1 MTKAKQL
8 ILPISYPDSGRWDAP
23 VRKIKIDERTY
34 ALRMG
39 EPVQLGTVKEIEKEF
54 RVGRRV
60 LARLADLGVIERVRP
75 SPVQSMY
82 YFADIAAFLERTRT
96 APAFWSSVRREAY
109 LNGPSPQD
117 ASLRL

>member
-8 ILPISYPDSGRWDAP
+8 ILPISYPDSGRWYAP

-60 LARLADLGVIERVRP
+60 LARLADIGVIARVRP
-75 SPVQSMY
+75 RRQRRGLFCAIMRPCFHGPLSC
-82 YFADIAAFLERTRT
+82 
-96 APAFWSSVRREAY
+96 PATPF
-109 LNGPSPQD
+109 P
-117 ASLRL
+117 

>member
-8 ILPISYPDSGRWDAP
+8 ILPISYPDSGRWYAP

-60 LARLADLGVIERVRP
+60 LARLADIGVIERVRP
-75 SPVQSMY
+75 SP
-82 YFADIAAFLERTRT
+82 FNLCTTLRTLPHSLSGRGR
-96 APAFWSSVRREAY
+96 PRRS
-109 LNGPSPQD
+109 GPPS
-117 ASLRL
+117 AGRLI

>member
-1 MTKAKQL
+1 
-8 ILPISYPDSGRWDAP
+8 
-23 VRKIKIDERTY
+23 
-34 ALRMG
+34 MG

-60 LARLADLGVIERVRP
+60 LARLADIGVIERVRP
-75 SPVQSMY
+75 SPFQSMY
-82 YFADIAAFLERTRT
+82 YFADIAAFLARTP
-96 APAFWSSVRREAY
+96 PAFWSSVRREAY

>member
-60 LARLADLGVIERVRP
+60 LARLADI
-75 SPVQSMY
+75 
-82 YFADIAAFLERTRT
+82 
-96 APAFWSSVRREAY
+96 
-109 LNGPSPQD
+109 
-117 ASLRL
+117 

>member
-1 MTKAKQL
+1 MNKAKQL
-8 ILPISYPDSGRWDAP
+8 ILPISYPDSGRWYAP

-60 LARLADLGVIERVRP
+60 LARLAD
-75 SPVQSMY
+75 
-82 YFADIAAFLERTRT
+82 IAAFLERTRT
-96 APAFWSSVRREAY
+96 DSAFWS
-109 LNGPSPQD
+109 PS
-117 ASLRL
+117 AGRLI

>member
-39 EPVQLGTVKEIEKEF
+39 EPVQLGTVKEIP
-54 RVGRRV
+54 G
-60 LARLADLGVIERVRP
+60 
-75 SPVQSMY
+75 
-82 YFADIAAFLERTRT
+82 
-96 APAFWSSVRREAY
+96 
-109 LNGPSPQD
+109 GPPR
-117 ASLRL
+117 AGPPGGHWRH